1 MVNHNELT
9 ATRIEDEIDN
19 EISVIEEIG
28 LDKEVQMSILS
39 CFNVHATRRLYYR
52 A

>member
-28 LDKEVQMSILS
+28 LDKEVQMSNFKLFQCS
-39 CFNVHATRRLYYR
+39 CNQKTLL
-52 A
+52 